1 MVLDTSAILAVLLA
15 EPDRARFET
24 AVAQTASALVSAG
37 TYLEAAIVVEAR
49 FGEAGGRELDELL
62 RRWSVTIEPVDTDQ
76 VDIGRR
82 AYRTY
87 GRGRHTAG
95 LNYGDC
101 FAYALAIATGEPLLF
116 KGEDFSRTDV
126 PIAITPDE

>member
-1 MVLDTSAILAVLLA
+1 MVLDTSAILAVLLG

>member
-15 EPDRARFET
+15 EPDSARFET
-24 AVAQTASALVSAG
+24 AVAQTASVLVSAG

-62 RRWSVTIEPVDTDQ
+62 RRWSVTIEPVDADQ

-82 AYRTY
+82 AYRAY
-87 GRGRHTAG
+87 GRGHHTAG

-101 FAYALAIATGEPLLF
+101 FSYALAIATGEPLLF

-126 PIAITPDE
+126 IIAITADE

>member
-15 EPDRARFET
+15 EPDSERFET
-24 AVAQTASALVSAG
+24 AVAQTASVLVSAG
-37 TYLEAAIVVEAR
+37 THLEAAIVVEAR
-49 FGEAGGRELDELL
+49 LGAAGGRELDKLL
-62 RRWSVTIEPVDTDQ
+62 RRWSVTVEPVDADQ

-87 GRGRHTAG
+87 GRGHHTAG

-101 FAYALAIATGEPLLF
+101 FSYALAIATGEPLLF

-126 PIAITPDE
+126 IIALTPDA